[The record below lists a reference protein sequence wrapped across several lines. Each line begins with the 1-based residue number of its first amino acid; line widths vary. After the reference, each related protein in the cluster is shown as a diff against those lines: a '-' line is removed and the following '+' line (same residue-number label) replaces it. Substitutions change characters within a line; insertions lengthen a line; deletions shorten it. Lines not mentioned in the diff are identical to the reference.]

1 MTLPEQQAA
10 LKRAIVQREEDTTV
24 ATGLLRIYSQA
35 YTARLVAALRDNF
48 GVLPRVMGDDAFD
61 ALALAYI
68 EAHPSRHPSIR
79 WFGDRLP
86 EFMAIAREDL
96 VPHPALIDLAR
107 MEWALRSAFDATDAQ
122 ALTADD
128 LACVPAD
135 DWPALV
141 FTALPGVQLLAMAWN
156 VGPAWRALQ
165 DAQAPDLVE
174 PQSLD
179 HTLLIW
185 RQGLDTRWRALDD
198 TTARLLR
205 CALNGETFADLCALA
220 ASELGAEQAAL
231 LAAGALRGWIADGLF
246 ARR

>member
-10 LKRAIVQREEDTTV
+10 LKRAIVQRENTTV
-24 ATGLLRIYSQA
+24 VTGLLRVYSHA

-48 GVLPRVMGDDAFD
+48 GVLPRVLGDDAFD

-86 EFMAIAREDL
+86 EFMAAAGEEL

-107 MEWALRSAFDATDAQ
+107 MEWALRSAFDAADAQ
-122 ALTADD
+122 PLTADD
-128 LACVPAD
+128 LAHVPAD
-135 DWPALV
+135 EWPRLV
-141 FTALPGVQLLAMAWN
+141 LTPLPSVQLLAMEWN
-156 VGPAWRALQ
+156 VGPVWRVLQ
-165 DAQAPDLVE
+165 GAEAPPDLPE
-174 PQSLD
+174 PEALA

-198 TTARLLR
+198 GPAQLLR
-205 CALNGETFADLCALA
+205 CATSGETFAELCALA
-220 ASELGAEQAAL
+220 ADQAGNKQAAL
-231 LAAGALRGWIADGLF
+231 QAASALRGWIADGLF
-246 ARR
+246 MR